1 MTKNF
6 IVISIIII
14 TIITIMAII
23 TMITMRF
30 IPIAAKASDVLGT
43 EATVLT

>member
-23 TMITMRF
+23 TMRF